1 MEDDISITPEMLLH
15 NWRKDN
21 RVSLRHPNGWIL
33 SLGKFRN
40 RPSKKTMIEDARV
53 RMFITID
60 GMHLSSAMNKF
71 VSKKFGID
79 LDDTRLDELFPLLHW
94 FEKNNAEEWVSNI
107 YL

>member
-1 MEDDISITPEMLLH
+1 MNDLSITPEMLLH
-15 NWRKDN
+15 IWVRDG
-21 RVSLRHPNGWIL
+21 VSLRHPNGWIL

-40 RPSKKTMIEDARV
+40 RPSKKTTIADARV

-60 GMHLSSAMNKF
+60 GMHLSSAISEF

-94 FEKNNAEEWVSNI
+94 FEKNNAEKWVSKHD
-107 YL
+107 L